1 LKRISIAFIGIR
13 RALRCNGFSCGTRHF
28 RCNRG
33 YSSGSG
39 TLLSEEIKVGGGQNE
54 NELEKEN
61 EFLETGDWE
70 QNENELE
77 KENEF
82 FRNRGLGTE

>member
-1 LKRISIAFIGIR
+1 
-13 RALRCNGFSCGTRHF
+13 
-28 RCNRG
+28 
-33 YSSGSG
+33 
-39 TLLSEEIKVGGGQNE
+39 
-54 NELEKEN
+54 LEKEN

-82 FRNRGLGTE
+82 FRNRGLETEAETE

>member
-1 LKRISIAFIGIR
+1 MRKSRRKRM
-13 RALRCNGFSCGTRHF
+13 N
-28 RCNRG
+28 
-33 YSSGSG
+33 
-39 TLLSEEIKVGGGQNE
+39 
-54 NELEKEN
+54 
-61 EFLETGDWE
+61 FLETGDWE